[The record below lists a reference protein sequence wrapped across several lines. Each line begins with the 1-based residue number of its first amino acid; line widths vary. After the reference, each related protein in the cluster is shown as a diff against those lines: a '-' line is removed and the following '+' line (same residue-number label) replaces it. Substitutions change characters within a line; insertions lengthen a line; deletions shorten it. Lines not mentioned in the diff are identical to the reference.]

1 MYALVR
7 SLSTRELFVRQTPV
21 LIGSLAIAEIFY
33 KFGSFLLEA
42 VAFLVTWFLLDA
54 LTDLVS
60 GRSRFRV
67 RSDR

>member
-7 SLSTRELFVRQTPV
+7 LLSTRELLVRQVPV

-42 VAFLVTWFLLDA
+42 AAFLVTWFVFDA

-60 GRSRFRV
+60 RCSRART